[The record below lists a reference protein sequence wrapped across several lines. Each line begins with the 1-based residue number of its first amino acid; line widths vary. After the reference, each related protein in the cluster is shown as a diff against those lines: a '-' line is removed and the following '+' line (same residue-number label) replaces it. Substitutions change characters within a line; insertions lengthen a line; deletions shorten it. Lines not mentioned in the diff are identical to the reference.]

1 MKTNKQ
7 SPGRPSFSIDP
18 NHLHYLRTSKRLTQ
32 EAIAREVYA
41 KLGKSE
47 HTSLAAQ
54 KNNYQRWEKTGKI
67 SKPMAE
73 ALADVLG
80 VTLAALQEASL
91 EAQPSRIDEIQARI
105 QAQLAT
111 GNEDLAQFFHQRD
124 YDPASKIWYAAK
136 DLTVDLEYA
145 QLSQDAKALQ
155 RLSKLLGYSIS
166 ELLQPFG
173 VHGHWM
179 LICNEHDTQ
188 SDPTIFL
195 GTDELLYQVEKYAQ
209 ECLDFSESDA
219 RVSMTQDAVW
229 FRIRFS
235 HPHIPGL
242 AKDLSFV
249 RCQVSAKGIF
259 WAKPTSSDKR
269 RIQSLSRRLDQYTN
283 YICDFD
289 QTEWG
294 AINLVN
300 LKLAIYQLPTHK
312 EVMDAHGEN
321 VAHKL
326 VALTNG
332 CLDECL
338 DQLPSFLRAG
348 FGHDTATNWLCA
360 DFMDVME
367 PLLQHWPLQYWKFQ
381 AWDGGIRVIPEPP
394 LRLALERGDL
404 DDSHRPKFDIEL
416 VEEDPDGSLRPVLWR
431 RKSIEKT
438 LKTILRNLQSAVAK
452 QSSGSAASSSLT

>member
-1 MKTNKQ
+1 MNTNKQ
-7 SPGRPSFSIDP
+7 SPGRPTFSIDP

-111 GNEDLAQFFHQRD
+111 GNKDLAQFLHRRD
-124 YDPASKIWYAAK
+124 YDPASETGCAAEA
-136 DLTVDLEYA
+136 LAADLEYA
-145 QLSQDAKALQ
+145 QLSQDADVLQ

-166 ELLQPFG
+166 ELQQPVG

-179 LICNEHDTQ
+179 LICNEHLSQD
-188 SDPTIFL
+188 DPTILL
-195 GTDELLYQVEKYAQ
+195 GADELLFQVEKYAQ
-209 ECLDFSESDA
+209 KCLEFSTSDA
-219 RVSMTQDAVW
+219 RVSMTQDSVW
-229 FRIRFS
+229 FRIEFS
-235 HPHIPGL
+235 HPRIPML
-242 AKDLSFV
+242 SQNLSFV
-249 RCQVSAKGIF
+249 RCQVSEKGIF

-269 RIQSLSRRLDQYTN
+269 RIQSLSWRLAQYTN

-289 QTEWG
+289 QKELG
-294 AINLVN
+294 SSKLAN
-300 LKLAIYQLPTHK
+300 LKLAIYELPTRK
-312 EVMDAHGEN
+312 E
-321 VAHKL
+321 

-332 CLDECL
+332 CLDEYL
-338 DQLPSFLRAG
+338 DLLPSFLLAG
-348 FGHDTATNWLCA
+348 HGHDTATNWLCA

-367 PLLQHWPLQYWKFQ
+367 PLLHQWPLQYWEFQ
-381 AWDGGIRVIPEPP
+381 ACDDGIRVIPAPP
-394 LRLALERGDL
+394 SRLALERGGL
-404 DDSHRPKFDIEL
+404 DDSYGPKFSIEL
-416 VEEDPDGSLRPVLWR
+416 VEENTDGSLRQVLWR
-431 RKSIEKT
+431 HKSIETAREKIQR
-438 LKTILRNLQSAVAK
+438 LLQYAIAK
-452 QSSGSAASSSLT
+452 QNSGSAASSFIT